1 MSKTKNN
8 IKLKATK
15 LVHILM
21 DNGGVGSGN
30 WGHSGRPGLRVVSN
44 NRIAE
49 LYNIILVWESKEPTR
64 KEQICQLIR
73 TRPC

>member
-15 LVHILM
+15 LVHMLM

-30 WGHSGRPGLRVVSN
+30 WGHSGRPGLRVVLN

-49 LYNIILVWESKEPTR
+49 LYNIIYM
-64 KEQICQLIR
+64 
-73 TRPC
+73 